1 MICTIGSFFKL
12 IGIDVADL
20 TEMME
25 LVRLFVQI
33 ALMRKGPQDLP
44 ASAVLLGATAAGF
57 FITHCLIS
65 VALPPIPG
73 PWFGHLIVETAFTF
87 AWYALLLRLLHRP
100 ERYLQTTT
108 AVFGY
113 LAVLAP
119 VWIGTVWLVRRLAD
133 DETWRLPVSVLG
145 LVVIV
150 WRLAANAHVLKAALE
165 WGTPA
170 CIALVIL
177 QYIAQQI
184 LLVYL
189 FSGTI

>member
-1 MICTIGSFFKL
+1 MK
-12 IGIDVADL
+12 
-20 TEMME
+20 E

-33 ALMRKGPQDLP
+33 ALMRRGPQDLP
-44 ASAVLLGATAAGF
+44 ASGALLAATAAAF
-57 FITHCLIS
+57 FIINCLVS

-73 PWFGHLIVETAFTF
+73 PWFGQLLVEAVFTF
-87 AWYALLLRLLHRP
+87 VWYAALLRILHRP
-100 ERYLQTTT
+100 ERFLQTTT
-108 AVFGY
+108 AVYGY

-119 VWIGTVWLVRRLAD
+119 VWIGTVWLVRRFAD

-150 WRLAANAHVLKAALE
+150 WRLAANAQVLKAALE
-165 WGTPA
+165 WATPA
-170 CIALVIL
+170 CVALVIL